1 MKIGS
6 ILAAAEKNN
15 GSIIPLIVVLGLLAI
30 WMVVS
35 FFMNRKRQKEAAKS
49 MEELKVGDKVVTN
62 AGVYGEIVSMR
73 HTDFGK
79 VVLLKTGEDDKVGYM
94 SVNMSCILGK
104 DEKKDVIVD
113 SEGNIINPE
122 AEEEKK
128 AEATTEQPA
137 TEEKSAE
144 KAEPVK
150 PAAKKSKSKK
160 ETETKTEE
168 VAKTDE
174 KPVEKKT
181 TTKKSPAKKSTK

>member
-94 SVNMSCILGK
+94 SINMSCILGK

-113 SEGNIINPE
+113 SEGNIIDPD
-122 AEEEKK
+122 AEEKK
-128 AEATTEQPA
+128 SEATTEQPA

-144 KAEPVK
+144 KSEPVK

-181 TTKKSPAKKSTK
+181 TTKKSSAKKSTK

>member
-49 MEELKVGDKVVTN
+49 MKELKVGDKVVTN

-104 DEKKDVIVD
+104 DEKKDVVVD
-113 SEGNIINPE
+113 SEGNIIDPD
-122 AEEEKK
+122 AEEKK

-144 KAEPVK
+144 KVEPAK

-181 TTKKSPAKKSTK
+181 ITKKSPAKKSTK